1 MVHRCVEHHTP
12 IGLAAVPIRVFLRDV
27 RPPPGF
33 SIADFNDRI
42 VDTISSTNP
51 SSEKK
56 HRAAMKERRYILA
69 SLGFSASN
77 SYRLFLSAP
86 LCTTSLNVALF
97 LLDC

>member
-1 MVHRCVEHHTP
+1 MVHRCIEHHTP

-51 SSEKK
+51 SSEKTPGSDEREEIHTCK
-56 HRAAMKERRYILA
+56 LGILRLKLVSLVPVSSAMHNQLERGTVLA
-69 SLGFSASN
+69 
-77 SYRLFLSAP
+77 
-86 LCTTSLNVALF
+86 
-97 LLDC
+97 

>member
-51 SSEKK
+51 SSEKNTGQ
-56 HRAAMKERRYILA
+56 R
-69 SLGFSASN
+69 
-77 SYRLFLSAP
+77 
-86 LCTTSLNVALF
+86 
-97 LLDC
+97 